1 MRLRKS
7 SMLTRL
13 IVLALA
19 VYAIVTLLGLQTQ
32 ISQQEE
38 ANTALSEQI
47 SATAQENQRLQQA
60 IERVGSREGVEE
72 VARNKLG
79 LVAEGE
85 IIFYNL
91 GE

>member
-13 IVLALA
+13 IILALA
-19 VYAIVTLLGLQTQ
+19 VYAIVTLLSLQTQ
-32 ISQQEE
+32 ISQQNE
-38 ANTALSEQI
+38 ANVLLREEI
-47 SATAQENQRLQQA
+47 SATEQENQRLQQA

-79 LVAEGE
+79 FVTEGE

-91 GE
+91 GD

>member
-38 ANTALSEQI
+38 ANTALREQI

>member
-13 IVLALA
+13 IILALA

-32 ISQQEE
+32 ISQQNE
-38 ANTALSEQI
+38 ANDVLREQI
-47 SATAQENQRLQQA
+47 TATAQENQRLQQA

-72 VARNKLG
+72 VARNTLG
-79 LVAEGE
+79 LVTEGE
-85 IIFYNL
+85 MIFYNL

>member
-13 IVLALA
+13 IILALA

-32 ISQQEE
+32 ISQQNE
-38 ANTALSEQI
+38 ANAVLREQI
-47 SATAQENQRLQQA
+47 TATAQENQRLQQA

-79 LVAEGE
+79 LVTEGE
-85 IIFYNL
+85 MIFYNL

>member
-7 SMLTRL
+7 SILTRL

-32 ISQQEE
+32 ISQQDE
-38 ANTALSEQI
+38 ANAALREEI

-79 LVAEGE
+79 LVTEGE

>member
-38 ANTALSEQI
+38 ANSMLSEQI
-47 SATAQENQRLQQA
+47 NATAQENQRLQQA

-79 LVAEGE
+79 LVTEGE

>member
-13 IVLALA
+13 IILALA

-32 ISQQEE
+32 ISQQNE
-38 ANTALSEQI
+38 ANDVLREQI
-47 SATAQENQRLQQA
+47 TATAQENQRLQQA

-79 LVAEGE
+79 LVTEGE
-85 IIFYNL
+85 MILYNL

>member
-13 IVLALA
+13 IILALA

-32 ISQQEE
+32 ISQQNE
-38 ANTALSEQI
+38 ANDVLREQI
-47 SATAQENQRLQQA
+47 TATAQENQRLQQA

-79 LVAEGE
+79 LVTEGE
-85 IIFYNL
+85 MIFYNL

>member
-1 MRLRKS
+1 
-7 SMLTRL
+7 MLTRL
-13 IVLALA
+13 IILALA

-32 ISQQEE
+32 ISQQNE
-38 ANTALSEQI
+38 ANAVLREQI
-47 SATAQENQRLQQA
+47 TATAQENQRLQQA

-79 LVAEGE
+79 LVTEGE
-85 IIFYNL
+85 MIFYNL

>member
-13 IVLALA
+13 IILALA

-32 ISQQEE
+32 ISQQNE
-38 ANTALSEQI
+38 ANDVLREQI
-47 SATAQENQRLQQA
+47 TATVQENQRLQQA

-79 LVAEGE
+79 LVTEGE
-85 IIFYNL
+85 MIFYNL
-91 GE
+91 GK

>member
-13 IVLALA
+13 IILALA
-19 VYAIVTLLGLQTQ
+19 VYAIVTLLGLQKQ
-32 ISQQEE
+32 ISQQNE
-38 ANTALSEQI
+38 ANAVLREQI
-47 SATAQENQRLQQA
+47 TATAQENQRLQQA

-79 LVAEGE
+79 LVTEGE
-85 IIFYNL
+85 MIFYNL

>member
-47 SATAQENQRLQQA
+47 SAIAQENQRLQQA

>member
-7 SMLTRL
+7 SILTRL

-32 ISQQEE
+32 ISQQDE
-38 ANTALSEQI
+38 ANAALREEI
-47 SATAQENQRLQQA
+47 SATVQENQRLQQA

-79 LVAEGE
+79 LVTEGE

>member
-7 SMLTRL
+7 SILTRL
-13 IVLALA
+13 IVLVLA

-32 ISQQEE
+32 ISQQDE
-38 ANTALSEQI
+38 ANAALREEI

-79 LVAEGE
+79 LVTEGE

>member
-1 MRLRKS
+1 MRLAKS
-7 SMLTRL
+7 SILTRL

-19 VYAIVTLLGLQTQ
+19 VYAIVTLLSLQTQ
-32 ISQQEE
+32 ISQQDE
-38 ANTALSEQI
+38 ANATLREEI
-47 SATAQENQRLQQA
+47 SATEQENQRLQQA

-79 LVAEGE
+79 LVTEGE

-91 GE
+91 GD

>member
-1 MRLRKS
+1 
-7 SMLTRL
+7 MLTRL
-13 IVLALA
+13 IILALA

-32 ISQQEE
+32 ISQQNE
-38 ANTALSEQI
+38 ANDVLREQI
-47 SATAQENQRLQQA
+47 TATAQENQRLQQA

-79 LVAEGE
+79 LVTEGE
-85 IIFYNL
+85 MIFYNL

>member
-13 IVLALA
+13 IILALA
-19 VYAIVTLLGLQTQ
+19 VYAIVTLLSLQTQ
-32 ISQQEE
+32 ISQQDE
-38 ANTALSEQI
+38 ANAALREEI
-47 SATAQENQRLQQA
+47 SATGQENQRLQQA

-79 LVAEGE
+79 LVTEGE

-91 GE
+91 GD

>member
-79 LVAEGE
+79 LVTEGE

>member
-13 IVLALA
+13 IILALA
-19 VYAIVTLLGLQTQ
+19 VYAIVTLLSLQTQ
-32 ISQQEE
+32 ISQQDE
-38 ANTALSEQI
+38 ANAALREEI
-47 SATAQENQRLQQA
+47 SATRQENQRLQQA

-79 LVAEGE
+79 LVTEGE

-91 GE
+91 GD

>member
-7 SMLTRL
+7 SILTRL
-13 IVLALA
+13 IALALA

-32 ISQQEE
+32 ISQQDE
-38 ANTALSEQI
+38 ANAALREEI

-79 LVAEGE
+79 LVTEGE

>member
-13 IVLALA
+13 IILALA

-32 ISQQEE
+32 ISQQNE
-38 ANTALSEQI
+38 ANAVLREQI
-47 SATAQENQRLQQA
+47 SATTQENQRLQQA

-79 LVAEGE
+79 LVTEGE
-85 IIFYNL
+85 MIFYNL

>member
-7 SMLTRL
+7 SMLTKL

-19 VYAIVTLLGLQTQ
+19 VYAIVMLLSLQTQ
-32 ISQQEE
+32 ISQQNE
-38 ANTALSEQI
+38 ANAALQAAITATE
-47 SATAQENQRLQQA
+47 QENQRLQQA

-79 LVAEGE
+79 FVTEGE
-85 IIFYNL
+85 MIFYNL
-91 GE
+91 GD